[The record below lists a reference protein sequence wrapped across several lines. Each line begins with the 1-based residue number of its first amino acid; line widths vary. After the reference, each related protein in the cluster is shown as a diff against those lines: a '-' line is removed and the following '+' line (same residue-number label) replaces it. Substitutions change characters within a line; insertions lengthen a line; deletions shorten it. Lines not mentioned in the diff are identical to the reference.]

1 MRIMINFLFLLTS
14 LITLGQND
22 NGSYTVVKNVNII
35 DVKGSPIQSGMT
47 VIIKGNRIT
56 SIEKTSKAKIPQNAL
71 IIDAKN
77 KYLIP
82 GLWDMH
88 VHVFNNVS
96 KTLPDTNDFSMYIT
110 NGVTGIREMWTK
122 IESMPEVDR
131 WRKQAYEVPG
141 TVPRIGAVGTMVD
154 GFPSQIPNSDTATM
168 EAGARK
174 IVQQIK
180 AAGIDFVKV
189 YNRLS
194 RKAYF
199 AIADECKKQNIDFA
213 GHVPSKILLK
223 EAADAGQRSIE
234 HLTGSRIIFDQGITC
249 SLFVEEITKELPDS
263 IKAGSPAVPIM
274 EQILELCDKDK
285 AFAIFRHMAEKNVWH
300 CPTMVLYK
308 RFATDS
314 SIVINDP
321 RLKYISP
328 SEKELWKKETGPRL
342 RKKPSGNYL
351 GQAFAQ
357 VLQMKKAGIQF
368 LAGTD
373 FDNHYLYPGFS
384 LHDELKLFVDAG
396 FSPLESLQTATI
408 NPAKFLGA
416 MDSLGTIEKGKIADM
431 VLLDANPLTDIR
443 NTQRINAVFV
453 NGKYL
458 SKETLQVMLDKAA
471 AFVSKK

>member
-1 MRIMINFLFLLTS
+1 MRIATNFLFLLTS
-14 LITLGQND
+14 LVTLAQKDDGLF
-22 NGSYTVVKNVNII
+22 TVLTHVNII
-35 DVKGSPIQSGMT
+35 DVKGSPVQSNMT
-47 VIIKGNRIT
+47 VTVKGNRII
-56 SIEKTSKAKIPQNAL
+56 SIEKTSKANSPQNAL
-71 IIDAKN
+71 IIDAQD

-96 KTLPDTNDFSMYIT
+96 KIPPDVNDFSIYIA
-110 NGVTGIREMWTK
+110 NGVTGNREMWTK
-122 IESMPEVDR
+122 MESMPEVDR
-131 WRKQAYEVPG
+131 WRKQAYEFPG

-168 EAGARK
+168 ETGAK
-174 IVQQIK
+174 QIVQQIK

-189 YNRLS
+189 YNRLP

-199 AIADECKKQNIDFA
+199 AIADECKKQNISLA
-213 GHVPSKILLK
+213 GHVPNRILLN

-234 HLTGSRIIFDQGITC
+234 HLTGSRIVFEDDCDNIIAD
-249 SLFVEEITKELPDS
+249 TKKALKDS
-263 IKAGSPAVPIM
+263 IAANSPIVPLM
-274 EQILELCDKDK
+274 EQELTLCDEVK
-285 AFAIFRHMAEKNVWH
+285 AIAIFRHMAEKNVWH

-314 SIVINDP
+314 LIVVNDP

-328 SEKELWKKETGPRL
+328 SEKELWKEKTGPRL
-342 RKKPSGNYL
+342 QKKADRHYL
-351 GQAFAQ
+351 NRAFVQ
-357 VLQMKKAGIQF
+357 VLQMKKAGIKF

-384 LHDELKLFVDAG
+384 LHNELQLFVDAG

-408 NPAKFLGA
+408 NPANFLGTI
-416 MDSLGTIEKGKIADM
+416 DSLGTIEKGKIADM

-458 SKETLQVMLDKAA
+458 SKETLKAMLDNAA
-471 AFVSKK
+471 TFVNKK

>member
-1 MRIMINFLFLLTS
+1 MKIITGLLLLLIS
-14 LITLGQND
+14 LPAVAQKNNEL
-22 NGSYTVVKNVNII
+22 YTVLTHVNII
-35 DVKGSPIQSGMT
+35 DVKGSPVQSNMT
-47 VIIKGNRIT
+47 VTVKGNRIIAIENT
-56 SIEKTSKAKIPQNAL
+56 STANIPQNAF
-71 IIDAKN
+71 IIDAKD

-96 KTLPDTNDFSMYIT
+96 KTPPDTNDFSMYIA

-122 IESMPEVDR
+122 SESMPDVNR
-131 WRKQAYEVPG
+131 WRKQVYEVPG

-154 GFPSQIPNSDTATM
+154 GFPSQIPNSDTATIGT
-168 EAGARK
+168 GAK
-174 IVQQIK
+174 KVVQQIK

-199 AIADECKKQNIDFA
+199 AIADECKKQNISFA
-213 GHVPSKILLK
+213 GHVPNGILLK

-234 HLTGSRIIFDQGITC
+234 HLTGSRNVFEDDCDNSIADLKKI
-249 SLFVEEITKELPDS
+249 LPDS
-263 IKAGSPAVPIM
+263 IAANSPIVPLM
-274 EQILELCDKDK
+274 EQELTLCDEVK
-285 AFAIFRHMAEKNVWH
+285 AMALFRLMAEKKVWH

-314 SIVINDP
+314 LIVVNDT

-328 SEKELWKKETGPRL
+328 SEKELWKKETGSRL
-342 RKKPSGNYL
+342 QKKPSGRYVGRAL
-351 GQAFAQ
+351 AQ
-357 VLQMKKAGIQF
+357 VRLMKKAGIKF

-384 LHDELKLFVDAG
+384 LHDELQLFVDAG

-408 NPAKFLGA
+408 NPANFLGTI
-416 MDSLGTIEKGKIADM
+416 DSLGTIETGKIADM
-431 VLLDANPLTDIR
+431 VLLDANPLNDIR
-443 NTQRINAVFV
+443 NTQRIIAVFV
-453 NGKYL
+453 NGKFL
-458 SKETLQVMLDKAA
+458 SKETLEAMLVNAA
-471 AFVSKK
+471 AFVNKK

>member
-1 MRIMINFLFLLTS
+1 MKILIRLLLLLTS
-14 LITLGQND
+14 VHSFAQED
-22 NGSYTVVKNVNII
+22 NGSYTVLKQVNII
-35 DVKGSPIQSGMT
+35 DVKGSPIQTDMAVT
-47 VIIKGNRIT
+47 INGNRIT
-56 SIEKTSKAKIPQNAL
+56 SIERTSKAKIPQNAL

-96 KTLPDTNDFSMYIT
+96 KTSPDTNDFSMYIA

-122 IESMPEVDR
+122 MESMPEVNR
-131 WRKQAYEVPG
+131 WRKQAYEFPG
-141 TVPRIGAVGTMVD
+141 TVPKIGAVGTMVD

-168 EAGARK
+168 EAGARQ

-189 YNRLS
+189 YDRLP

-223 EAADAGQRSIE
+223 EAADAGQRSVE
-234 HLTGSRIIFDQGITC
+234 HLTGSRIVFEDDCET
-249 SLFVEEITKELPDS
+249 FVADTKKELPDS
-263 IKAGSPAVPIM
+263 IAANSPGVHIM
-274 EQILELCDKDK
+274 EQVLELCDKDK
-285 AFAIFRHMAEKNVWH
+285 AFAIFKHMSEKNVWH

-314 SIVINDP
+314 SIIVNDP

-328 SEKELWKKETGPRL
+328 SEKRLWEKETGARL
-342 RKKPSGNYL
+342 RKKASRNYL
-351 GQAFAQ
+351 DRALAQ

-384 LHDELKLFVDAG
+384 LHDELRLFVDAG
-396 FSPLESLQTATI
+396 FSPLEALQTATI

-416 MDSLGTIEKGKIADM
+416 IDSLGTIEKGKIADM

-443 NTQRINAVFV
+443 NTQQINAVFV

-458 SKETLQVMLDKAA
+458 SKETLQAMLDHAA

>member
-1 MRIMINFLFLLTS
+1 MRIAINLLLLLTS
-14 LITLGQND
+14 FTTLAQKND
-22 NGSYTVVKNVNII
+22 DSYTVLKHVNII
-35 DVKGSPIQSGMT
+35 DVKGSPVQRDMT
-47 VIIKGNRIT
+47 ITIKGNRII
-56 SIEKTSKAKIPQNAL
+56 SIEKTSKAKIPQNSL
-71 IIDAKN
+71 IIDAKD

-88 VHVFNNVS
+88 VHVFNNIS
-96 KTLPDTNDFSMYIT
+96 KTPADTNDFSLYIA

-122 IESMPEVDR
+122 MESMPEVNR
-131 WRKQAYEVPG
+131 WRKQAYELPG

-154 GFPSQIPNSDTATM
+154 GFPSQWPNSDTATM
-168 EAGARK
+168 EAGARQ

-189 YNRLS
+189 YNRLP

-199 AIADECKKQNIDFA
+199 AIADECKKQNISFA
-213 GHVPSKILLK
+213 GHVPNRILLK

-234 HLTGSRIIFDQGITC
+234 HLTGSRIIFDDDC
-249 SLFVEEITKELPDS
+249 SIFAEEVKKELPDS
-263 IKAGSPAVPIM
+263 ILVSSPSVPIM
-274 EQILELCDKDK
+274 EQVLELCDKEK
-285 AFAIFRHMAEKNVWH
+285 ALALFRHMAEKNVWH

-314 SIVINDP
+314 LIVVNDP

-351 GQAFAQ
+351 GRALAQ
-357 VLQMKKAGIQF
+357 VLQMKQAGIQF

-384 LHDELKLFVDAG
+384 LHDELQLFVDAG
-396 FSPLESLQTATI
+396 FSPLEALQTATF
-408 NPAKFLGA
+408 NPANFLGA
-416 MDSLGTIEKGKIADM
+416 IDSLGTIEKGKIADL
-431 VLLDANPLTDIR
+431 VLLDANPLTDIH
-443 NTQRINAVFV
+443 NTQKINAVFA

-458 SKETLQVMLDKAA
+458 SKETLQAMLDKAA
-471 AFVSKK
+471 AFVNKK

>member
-1 MRIMINFLFLLTS
+1 MAINLLFLFTS
-14 LITLGQND
+14 LVTLAQKDDGLF
-22 NGSYTVVKNVNII
+22 TVLTHVNII
-35 DVKGSPIQSGMT
+35 DVKGSPVQSNMT
-47 VIIKGNRIT
+47 ITVKGNRII
-56 SIEKTSKAKIPQNAL
+56 SIEKTLTASIPQNAL
-71 IIDAKN
+71 IIDAKD

-96 KTLPDTNDFSMYIT
+96 RRPPDVNDFLMYIA

-122 IESMPEVDR
+122 MESVPEVNR
-131 WRKQAYEVPG
+131 WRKQAYEFPG

-154 GFPSQIPNSDTATM
+154 GFPSQIPNSDTVTM
-168 EAGARK
+168 EAGAK
-174 IVQQIK
+174 QIVQQIK

-199 AIADECKKQNIDFA
+199 AIAAECKKQNIFFA
-213 GHVPSKILLK
+213 GHVPNRILLQ

-234 HLTGSRIIFDQGITC
+234 HLTGSRIVFEDDCDNIIAD
-249 SLFVEEITKELPDS
+249 TKKALKDS
-263 IKAGSPAVPIM
+263 IAANSPIVPLM
-274 EQILELCDKDK
+274 EQELALCDELK
-285 AFAIFRHMAEKNVWH
+285 AIAIFRHMAKKNVWH

-314 SIVINDP
+314 LMVVNDP

-328 SEKELWKKETGPRL
+328 SEKELWKKETSPRL
-342 RKKPSGNYL
+342 EKKASRNYL
-351 GQAFAQ
+351 DRALAQ

-384 LHDELKLFVDAG
+384 LHDEMSLFVEAG
-396 FSPLESLQTATI
+396 FSPLEALQTATI

-416 MDSLGTIEKGKIADM
+416 TDSLGAIEKGKIADM

-443 NTQRINAVFV
+443 NTQQINAVFV

-458 SKETLQVMLDKAA
+458 SKEALKAMLDNAA
-471 AFVSKK
+471 AFVNKK